1 MTFPTAAYKHS
12 NSSYLEATEEVPEN
26 TKEQNIFNIR
36 HKNKTKYLLK
46 WQIQ

>member
-26 TKEQNIFNIR
+26 REEQKTLAIR
-36 HKNKTKYLLK
+36 NKKNNKIRQGTC
-46 WQIQ
+46 